1 MGNNTSQIRRSS
13 ITYNESN
20 VRKSNT
26 SQQPKD
32 ANLDEEFSD
41 LILHEIKKDD
51 IKNQNFFNKDSVDYN
66 KFLNDLIEDEF
77 NELNDLIETEESE
90 LTRNIIPN
98 KDNDPNDTMDS
109 IDDLDS
115 TINYD
120 NMDIDTEMS
129 QSNTSDI
136 QTPDFSQVDFTK
148 IISDNNMLPNS
159 AKPIQSTGI
168 IPSRGNNL
176 QPGQKSKSQTQFQNK
191 QTTNMSQ
198 LQSTPLTAT
207 NEGVKLVSVEIKWV
221 NIANEKIQKVSII
234 GSFSNWRNTIRL
246 KPSTTHPNEYVVT
259 IRLPLG
265 VHKLLY
271 IINNEY
277 RVSEQLPTAT
287 DQEGIFFNWFE
298 VLDELHLF
306 NHSSNQPNRTNAS
319 TNYDANI
326 IQNAGQFEI
335 NEIKKKSNSFLTKI
349 SKEEPNFEHVEF
361 MDNDDSDD
369 MQKELQNELLQESQ
383 MQEDHLQE
391 MQQQNNLGDNQGFS
405 PQSAGNT
412 KLNPVG
418 QHQGPYISLSDHN
431 SSSFLVN
438 QNSNNKLQYSNE
450 IPEIFV
456 NYNYFKSQNA
466 NFELPEPP
474 QLPAHLNNVL
484 LNKIS
489 NNSQSQLS
497 QGSNPHSNHIPQIPN
512 PFHSS
517 HESNTLQSMDSFK
530 PPTASFM
537 NESPS
542 NKRPPLRRADSSY
555 YASNQEAYHL
565 SIPNHVILNHL
576 MTTSIRNDVLTV
588 ACITRYS
595 GKFVTQIMHSP
606 ADTM

>member
-1 MGNNTSQIRRSS
+1 MGNNTSQVRRSS

-20 VRKSNT
+20 VRKSTT
-26 SQQPKD
+26 SHQPKD
-32 ANLDEEFSD
+32 ENLDEEFSD

-51 IKNQNFFNKDSVDYN
+51 IKSQNLLNKDSVTYN

-98 KDNDPNDTMDS
+98 KDNDPNDTMDT
-109 IDDLDS
+109 IDDMES

-120 NMDIDTEMS
+120 NMDIDS
-129 QSNTSDI
+129 NLSNSNTSDV
-136 QTPDFSQVDFTK
+136 QTPDISQVDFTK
-148 IISDNNMLPNS
+148 IITDSNQLPNS
-159 AKPIQSTGI
+159 SKPIQQSGI
-168 IPSRGNNL
+168 VPSRGGNL
-176 QPGQKSKSQTQFQNK
+176 QGNQRSRSQNQFQNK
-191 QTTNMSQ
+191 SITNMSQ
-198 LQSTPLTAT
+198 LQSAPLNAT
-207 NEGVKLVSVEIKWV
+207 NESVKLVSVEIKWV
-221 NIANEKIQKVSII
+221 DILNENIQKVSII

-246 KPSTTHPNEYVVT
+246 RPSATHPNEYVVA

-319 TNYDANI
+319 TDYDANI

-349 SKEEPNFEHVEF
+349 SKEEPNFEHVEY

-369 MQKELQNELLQESQ
+369 MQKDLQNELLHQN
-383 MQEDHLQE
+383 LQH
-391 MQQQNNLGDNQGFS
+391 QQQNTEHNQNS
-405 PQSAGNT
+405 PYQSSVNA
-412 KLNPVG
+412 KLNPIG
-418 QHQGPYISLSDHN
+418 QHEGPYISLSDHN
-431 SSSFLVN
+431 SSSFLLN
-438 QNSNNKLQYSNE
+438 ENLNNKLQYSSE

-456 NYNYFKSQNA
+456 NYNYFKSQNT

-484 LNKIS
+484 LNKLS
-489 NNSQSQLS
+489 NNSQSQLNS
-497 QGSNPHSNHIPQIPN
+497 GSSSHGHQTPNPHHNAHDSN
-512 PFHSS
+512 PFH
-517 HESNTLQSMDSFK
+517 SMDSFK
-530 PPTASFM
+530 PPSATFM
-537 NESPS
+537 NEPSS

-606 ADTM
+606 ADTI